1 MKVVRIRS
9 AIAMV
14 CLAAGM
20 SVVSMA
26 SARAENGILERWYTA
41 LFDVDREALSEL
53 LADEALI
60 QLEDLGITQTK
71 AEYIASLDEWEEVA
85 QNTNFAWQI
94 DAEAPQDADQATALV
109 CYQFPDNDLMMR
121 EVFSFGDGR
130 ITGSVQSAVGDTCEE
145 F

>member
-1 MKVVRIRS
+1 
-9 AIAMV
+9 
-14 CLAAGM
+14 M
-20 SVVSMA
+20 SVAGVA
-26 SARAENGILERWYTA
+26 AVRAENGILERWYTA

-60 QLEDLGITQTK
+60 RLEDLGVTQTK
-71 AEYIASLDEWEEVA
+71 AEYIASLDEWEEIA
-85 QNTNFAWQI
+85 RNTNFAWQI
-94 DAEAPQDADQATALV
+94 DAEAPQDPDQATALV

-121 EVFSFGDGR
+121 EIFSFGDGR

>member
-1 MKVVRIRS
+1 MDAFRTFYLVVV
-9 AIAMV
+9 AG
-14 CLAAGM
+14 LAL
-20 SVVSMA
+20 SVT
-26 SARAENGILERWYTA
+26 SARADSGLLERWYTA
-41 LFDVDREALSEL
+41 LFNVDREALSEL

-71 AEYIASLDEWEEVA
+71 AEYIASLDEWEEIA

-94 DAEAPQDADQATALV
+94 DAEAPEDADQATALV

-121 EVFSFGDGR
+121 EVFSLGNGR

>member
-1 MKVVRIRS
+1 MVAKIRS
-9 AIAMV
+9 VIAMV
-14 CLAAGM
+14 CLAAAM
-20 SVVSMA
+20 SAASFA
-26 SARAENGILERWYTA
+26 SARAENAILERWYTA
-41 LFDVDREALSEL
+41 LFDVDRAALSEL
-53 LADEALI
+53 LADGAQI
-60 QLEDLGITQTK
+60 QLEDLGVTQTK

-85 QNTNFAWQI
+85 RDTNFAWQI

-121 EVFSFGDGR
+121 EVFSFGDGK

>member
-1 MKVVRIRS
+1 MVARIKS

-14 CLAAGM
+14 CLVAGISGIGM
-20 SVVSMA
+20 G

-53 LADEALI
+53 LAEEAVI
-60 QLEDLGITQTK
+60 QLEDLGVTQTK
-71 AEYIASLDEWEEVA
+71 AEYIASLDEWEEIA
-85 QNTNFAWQI
+85 ANTNFAWQI

-121 EVFSFGDGR
+121 EVFSFGNGK